1 MRLLNQ
7 RGRSVAEKVF
17 SGMKLKRPT
26 PCFTKGLAAAVV
38 ALVAV
43 EKQVEAMTLQTKI
56 RKILVTLNYFNFD

>member
-1 MRLLNQ
+1 MPMRLLNQ

-43 EKQVEAMTLQTKI
+43 EKQVEAMTL
-56 RKILVTLNYFNFD
+56 

>member
-7 RGRSVAEKVF
+7 QGRSVAEKVF

-26 PCFTKGLAAAVV
+26 PCFTKGFTDVV

-43 EKQVEAMTLQTKI
+43 EKQVEAMTLKKMIQKN
-56 RKILVTLNYFNFD
+56 KLKK